1 MPYYTCNNGACP
13 TAGQAFSMTSAGQTY
28 CPQCFTAGSLATVPT
43 PIVAPTSR
51 TRTIVT
57 SNEMH
62 AVGKDEAEVESLI
75 AKWDLNTVSD
85 TEAKKTKDYLY
96 TLGANSKRID
106 REGPVTNGSKVVTH
120 GKFRL
125 QFGTKTYAGVWI
137 KVNEILD
144 AAVIRRAFA
153 ESMAARR
160 YVEVYLG

>member
-1 MPYYTCNNGACP
+1 LWQWGLPDR
-13 TAGQAFSMTSAGQTY
+13 GQVFSMTGAGQTY
-28 CPQCFTAGSLATVPT
+28 CPQCFSAGSLTTAPT
-43 PIVAPTSR
+43 PVVAPASQ
-51 TRTIVT
+51 TRTIAT
-57 SNEMH
+57 SNAMD
-62 AVGKDEAEVESLI
+62 AVGKDAAEVESLI

-96 TLGANSKRID
+96 TLGAKSKRID
-106 REGPVTNGSKVVTH
+106 REGPVTNGNKVVTH

-125 QFGTKTYAGVWI
+125 QFGTNTYAGVWI

-153 ESMAARR
+153 ESVVARR

>member
-1 MPYYTCNNGACP
+1 MPYYICGNGACP

-28 CPQCFTAGSLATVPT
+28 CPQCFTAGSLAAAPT
-43 PIVAPTSR
+43 PVVAPTSQ
-51 TRTIVT
+51 TRTIAT
-57 SNEMH
+57 SNAMD
-62 AVGKDEAEVESLI
+62 AVGKDAAEVESLI

-85 TEAKKTKDYLY
+85 NEAKKTKDYLY
-96 TLGANSKRID
+96 TLGAKSKRID
-106 REGPVTNGSKVVTH
+106 REGPVTNGNKVVTH

-144 AAVIRRAFA
+144 AAAIRRAFA
-153 ESMAARR
+153 ESVVAGR